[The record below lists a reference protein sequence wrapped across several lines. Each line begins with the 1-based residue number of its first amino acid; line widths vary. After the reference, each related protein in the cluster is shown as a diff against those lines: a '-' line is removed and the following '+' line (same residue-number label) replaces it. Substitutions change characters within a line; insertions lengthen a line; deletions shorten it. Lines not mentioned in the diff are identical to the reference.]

1 MPVSLDWP
9 APDERPA
16 CGVIG
21 WPVTYS
27 LSPVIHE
34 AAFRALGTNWRY
46 LHLPVPPGA
55 LREAINRLASDGYAG
70 ANVTI
75 PHKTQAAGIATPLSE
90 DAARL
95 KAVNTLVLADASDG
109 TLAGYNTDAP
119 GFANFLARDAD
130 WDPSGRSALIYGAG
144 GAARACVLALARGG
158 LASLVVAVRET
169 SRAERLL
176 HLAASLGVST
186 ETVMFGAA
194 LGRSCD
200 LVLNATPV
208 GRGGENLPLP
218 KLGPKVLVV
227 DLIYRPTPTALLE
240 AARGAGA
247 PAFGGLG
254 LLVHQAALS
263 FELFTGAP
271 APLEIMR
278 EAALSGLEGP

>member
-1 MPVSLDWP
+1 MSLDWP

-27 LSPVIHE
+27 LSPAIHE
-34 AAFRALGTNWRY
+34 AAFRALGINWRY

-55 LREAINRLASDGYAG
+55 LREAMTKLRSERYAG

-95 KAVNTLVLADASDG
+95 NAVNTLVSSG
-109 TLAGYNTDAP
+109 ETLAGENTDAP

-130 WDPSGRSALIYGAG
+130 WDPSGRSALLYGAG
-144 GAARACVLALARGG
+144 GAARACVLALARAG

-169 SRAERLL
+169 GRAERLL
-176 HLAASLGVST
+176 RLAASLGLEAEAVPFA
-186 ETVMFGAA
+186 EAA
-194 LGRSCD
+194 GRPFD
-200 LVLNATPV
+200 LVANATPV
-208 GRGGENLPLP
+208 GRGGESLPLP
-218 KLGPKVLVV
+218 KLGPEVLVV
-227 DLIYRPTPTALLE
+227 DLIYRPAKTAMLE
-240 AARGAGA
+240 AAREAGA

-271 APLEIMR
+271 APLQIMR

>member
-1 MPVSLDWP
+1 VSLDWP
-9 APDERPA
+9 DPDGRPA

-34 AAFRALGTNWRY
+34 AAFRALGISWRY

-55 LREAINRLASDGYAG
+55 LREATERLASDGYTG

-95 KAVNTLVLADASDG
+95 NAVNTLVSCGG
-109 TLAGYNTDAP
+109 TFAGENTDAP
-119 GFANFLARDAD
+119 GFANFLARDAG

-144 GAARACVLALARGG
+144 GAARACVLALARAG

-169 SRAERLL
+169 GRAERLL
-176 HLAASLGVST
+176 HLAASLGLEAEAVALG
-186 ETVMFGAA
+186 EA
-194 LGRSCD
+194 LGRPCD
-200 LVLNATPV
+200 LLVNATPV
-208 GRGGENLPLP
+208 GRGRESLPLP
-218 KLGPKVLVV
+218 KLGPEVLVV
-227 DLIYRPTPTALLE
+227 DLIYRPGATAMLE